1 MNHRLGTAALA
12 GMLFC
17 SPALAADADAQQALD
32 DALSAYR
39 EACVAPYYGAREPQA
54 IVVELAKNPERMERL
69 LESLANGAPQN
80 WRSLADRALPL
91 TQRLEAALDLLGMA
105 ISHGT
110 PGERLVAEAYSVE
123 LLPVPEGTGCKRPA
137 GVDAFLST
145 ANFWGAA
152 GRAGDSAP

>member
-1 MNHRLGTAALA
+1 M
-12 GMLFC
+12 
-17 SPALAADADAQQALD
+17 Q
-32 DALSAYR
+32 
-39 EACVAPYYGAREPQA
+39 
-54 IVVELAKNPERMERL
+54 ERND
-69 LESLANGAPQN
+69 SG
-80 WRSLADRALPL
+80 RSLADRALPL

-110 PGERLVAEAYSVE
+110 TGERLVAEAYSVE

-137 GVDAFLST
+137 GIDAFLST